1 MDTFLAGSDSANS
14 ALSQL
19 VKRLQEAL
27 AKTEEFDVL
36 TALPSGGG
44 EWGTIVSSPSELLA
58 DSLYHR
64 FSS

>member
-1 MDTFLAGSDSANS
+1 MDTFLSGSDNANS

-27 AKTEEFDVL
+27 AKAEEFDVL

-44 EWGTIVSSPSELLA
+44 KPVFRMISWMILIQ
-58 DSLYHR
+58 
-64 FSS
+64 